1 MTFQVGPI
9 KLVNTRVSNYS
20 TDFCMLHK
28 TWISMGF
35 GNFVNQIPQC
45 KSAEE
50 MICESFCW
58 NEDYSLAKQNSS
70 FCTHLQVV
78 NIEKENEAVK
88 SNILLIAKEFFA
100 DSLSLYS

>member
-1 MTFQVGPI
+1 MTLQVGPI

-20 TDFCMLHK
+20 TDFYMLHK
-28 TWISMGF
+28 TRISMGF

-58 NEDYSLAKQNSS
+58 NEDYPLAKSKQ
-70 FCTHLQVV
+70 F
-78 NIEKENEAVK
+78 
-88 SNILLIAKEFFA
+88 LLHTSASGQHWKRKWG
-100 DSLSLYS
+100 S